1 MPLRRLRHY
10 GIYRLPGIAR
20 PVYPIP
26 AGGKFYL
33 YDSKFGLGVPP
44 RFVVEEDG
52 RLVNWHGDQMSLTI
66 EDLVDTG
73 ESYDSEQ

>member
-1 MPLRRLRHY
+1 MRHLRLY
-10 GIYRLPGIAR
+10 GIYKLPGVTR

-33 YDSKFGLGVPP
+33 YDFRFGSSVPP

-52 RLVNWHGDQMSLTI
+52 RVVNWHGDQMLTTVD
-66 EDLVDTG
+66 DLIDTG
-73 ESYDSEQ
+73 ESYDYRE